1 MEVAND
7 LKVDWQVRLTPC
19 IQNPLGTKPT
29 LCSPNKKGNNYE
41 NESHNTLVTLST
53 PQLLGSM
60 VQREFPLHCDLLPPN
75 FQDST
80 LGSAKAESWRDL
92 SIIHLR
98 CSK

>member
-1 MEVAND
+1 MEVTND

-19 IQNPLGTKPT
+19 FENPLGAKPT

-41 NESHNTLVTLST
+41 SHNASVTLST
-53 PQLLGSM
+53 PQFLGSM

-80 LGSAKAESWRDL
+80 LGSAKA
-92 SIIHLR
+92 
-98 CSK
+98 